1 MSENFLDARRQ
12 LERLLGAGAIGDIS
26 LPSGWV
32 GLFEA
37 FAIYMKALS
46 PEIRSGVSIQQI
58 KEKYGTLRI
67 YCFAPDEIFDLVSA
81 AELASN
87 AVCGICGHAG
97 CMRESGWI
105 GVRCDIHA
113 QDQPGRSRRV
123 AASARQ
129 AGIALQ
135 MLRDVWGHELSRE
148 GLEAIARICIV
159 PI

>member
-1 MSENFLDARRQ
+1 MSENFRDARRQ
-12 LERLLGAGAIGDIS
+12 LECLLGAGTIGDIS
-26 LPSGWV
+26 LPYGWI

-46 PEIRSGVSIQQI
+46 QEVRSGVSIQQI

-67 YCFAPDEIFDLVSA
+67 YCYAPDEVFDLVGA

-123 AASARQ
+123 AASTRQ
-129 AGIALQ
+129 TELAVQ
-135 MLRDVWGHELSRE
+135 MLRDVWGQELGRE
-148 GLEAIARICIV
+148 GLEAIARIHIV